1 MKIFFQALI
10 AKSVTETVKQ
20 KDIKVE
26 QNGLDKIN
34 ATENSSSTEKSK
46 GMDYKIRYTVSAIVK
61 VCS

>member
-1 MKIFFQALI
+1 MTK
-10 AKSVTETVKQ
+10 TVKQ

-46 GMDYKIRYTVSAIVK
+46 GMDYKISYTVSAIVE